1 MNNNQFLLIKKIK
14 GSLNNLL
21 VFPKHKWNASIF
33 YTITVSF
40 FFLTFLL
47 HPQTSVHGAENIAVK
62 NRENRFH
69 EIEAQTGIPWA
80 YIAGID
86 QYERNLRFSRKD
98 LPPVNEEGISINF
111 SDIEWCGIGNPNLN
125 DDDLRTIQY
134 FGGIGKDGDGD
145 GKASRNSDRDLLYTM
160 VGLVKDFGF
169 DKEHFKIALWNYYH
183 RDAAVSIIMN
193 NAELFNKYG
202 TIDLQ
207 KKVFPIPRH
216 ANYSYK
222 DTWGMSRGWGGRRT
236 HEGTDI
242 FANYGVPVRSTCYGT
257 VELKGW
263 NKFGGWRVGIRD
275 INNSYHYYA
284 HLSSFAKDLSVGQ
297 LVEPGQVIGGVG
309 SSGYGPKGTSGKF
322 PPHLHYG
329 LYKENGR
336 SEWAFNPYP
345 FLRKWEKNN

>member
-1 MNNNQFLLIKKIK
+1 MTYIWHLIIKIRKIVLLKGISIPYLPIKFTLFLLPAV
-14 GSLNNLL
+14 LL
-21 VFPKHKWNASIF
+21 FPQ
-33 YTITVSF
+33 
-40 FFLTFLL
+40 LTAF
-47 HPQTSVHGAENIAVK
+47 GADDVAFK
-62 NRENRFH
+62 NRESRFH

-98 LPPVNEEGISINF
+98 LPPVKDAGISIYF
-111 SDIEWCGIGNPNLN
+111 TDTVWCGIGNPNLN
-125 DDDLRTIQY
+125 DEDSRTIQF
-134 FGGIGKDGDGD
+134 FGGLGKDGDGD
-145 GKASRNSDRDLLYTM
+145 GKASRNSDQDLLYTM
-160 VGLVKDFGF
+160 VHLIDKYGF
-169 DKEHFKIALWNYYH
+169 DKEHFKISLWNYYH
-183 RDAAVSIIMN
+183 RDAAISIIMN
-193 NAELFNKYG
+193 NAALFQKYG

-207 KKVFPIPRH
+207 KKVFPLPKY

-242 FANYGVPVRSTCYGT
+242 FAGYGVQVRSTCYGT

-284 HLSSFAKDLSVGQ
+284 HLSSFAKDLAVGQ

-336 SEWAFNPYP
+336 FEWAFNPYP
-345 FLRKWEKNN
+345 FLKKWEKEREPVAR